1 MGCARV
7 NCALLAALA
16 LSALAGAGAKA
27 DDSAAWLKDRQ
38 ARFAAYRAAHRDP
51 DVEIADIKSKTA
63 ALLAGT
69 PAIDAAGIDKPPVA
83 WTASETPAELWDGPD
98 LPDMI
103 VVPAGEFTMGS
114 ADAEPNHQ
122 NSEGPRHRVQIG
134 NAFAVGKYLVTV
146 GEFARFV
153 TDTHYEAGDQ
163 CLTMEG
169 GGLDSRTGRDWRHVG
184 FDQTDN
190 HPAVCISYGDAE
202 AYVAWLS
209 KTTGHAYRLLSEA
222 EAEYVN
228 RAGSTTA
235 YWWGDDPAAACAY
248 ANGADLDAKAR
259 LPRLSANTACHDGYV
274 FTSPVGR
281 FKPNPFGLYDTTGD
295 AWSWTADCANDTY
308 AGAPTD
314 GSANTAGDCGQH
326 VLRGG
331 SKLNDPSYLRAARR
345 IWHLNGVRSFNHGFR
360 VARSL

>member
-1 MGCARV
+1 MGQAWVRSAV
-7 NCALLAALA
+7 LTALA
-16 LSALAGAGAKA
+16 LSALASATARA
-27 DDSAAWLKDRQ
+27 DDAAAWLKNRQ
-38 ARFAAYRAAHRDP
+38 VRFAAYRAAHPNP
-51 DVEIADIKSKTA
+51 DAEIAAIKAKTTA
-63 ALLAGT
+63 WKTTA
-69 PAIDAAGIDKPPVA
+69 KPL
-83 WTASETPAELWDGPD
+83 ELWDGAD
-98 LPDMI
+98 LPEMI
-103 VVPAGEFTMGS
+103 VVPAGEYAMGS
-114 ADAEPNHQ
+114 PDSEPNHQ
-122 NSEGPRHRVQIG
+122 KNESPRHQVRIG
-134 NAFAVGKYLVTV
+134 YAFAVGKYLVTV
-146 GEFARFV
+146 GEFARFAAE
-153 TDTHYEAGDQ
+153 THHDAGDQ

-184 FDQTDN
+184 FDQTEN
-190 HPAVCISYGDAE
+190 HPAVCMSYGDAL

-228 RAGSTTA
+228 RAGSSTA

-274 FTSPVGR
+274 FTSPVGS
-281 FKPNPFGLYDTTGD
+281 FKPNPFGLYDTTGN
-295 AWSWTADCANDTY
+295 AWSWTADCANDSY

-314 GSANTAGDCGQH
+314 GSANTTGDCSQH

-345 IWHLNGVRSFNHGFR
+345 IWHLNGARSFNHGFR
-360 VARSL
+360 VARTL